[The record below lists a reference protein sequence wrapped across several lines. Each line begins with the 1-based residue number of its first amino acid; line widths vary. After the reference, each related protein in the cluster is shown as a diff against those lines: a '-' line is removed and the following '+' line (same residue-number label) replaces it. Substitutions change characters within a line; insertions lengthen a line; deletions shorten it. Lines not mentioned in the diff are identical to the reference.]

1 MRYHH
6 GDLKR
11 ALLEALPGLIEERG
25 LEKFS
30 LRELARRAGVTHG
43 APAHHFA
50 DRKGLLTAF
59 AIEGSQHL
67 ARLVEE
73 ALAPVAATDHPT
85 RLTAVGLGY
94 LEFALTYPVH
104 FRITFRPELLDLDN
118 PELLSARTDAGATLD
133 RVLDDAVRDGVLA
146 NADYQNVQMASWS
159 LAHGFASLA
168 ADALAAVPADVLRRQ
183 AKQTFDYFT
192 HRVFD

>member
-73 ALAPVAATDHPT
+73 ALAPVAAIDHPA

-146 NADYQNVQMASWS
+146 TADYQNVQMASWS

-168 ADALAAVPADVLRRQ
+168 ADVLAGVPAEVLRRQ